1 MANGEVLDIDASGE
15 EDEKDAQRLE
25 GQVRQLEEVLAQLT
39 QLLEVDRP
47 MREQLM
53 VIEAVGKAAVRLGA
67 LLRLQKQMKY
77 MIFEVEDR
85 IQRRKLAEERL
96 YWSQSH

>member
-1 MANGEVLDIDASGE
+1 
-15 EDEKDAQRLE
+15 
-25 GQVRQLEEVLAQLT
+25 
-39 QLLEVDRP
+39 
-47 MREQLM
+47 
-53 VIEAVGKAAVRLGA
+53 VRLGA
-67 LLRLQKQMKY
+67 LLRMQKQMKY